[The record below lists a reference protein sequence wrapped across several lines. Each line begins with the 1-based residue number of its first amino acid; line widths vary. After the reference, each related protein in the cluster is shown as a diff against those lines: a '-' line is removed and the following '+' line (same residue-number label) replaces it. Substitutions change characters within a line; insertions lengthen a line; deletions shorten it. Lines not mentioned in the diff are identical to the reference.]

1 MRLCAILLFY
11 TLEGTFF
18 IVHSTTI
25 VKALVLLSER
35 KSMGLT
41 FAQKL
46 LGRAAG
52 KVVEPG
58 EIVFVEPDLVL
69 THDNSSAIIGKFE
82 STLPEGKVKHPDR
95 IAIVLDHV
103 TPAAT
108 SKNAA
113 GHARVRKFVAEQ
125 GIEKFFDVGSGI
137 CHQVLP
143 EQHLTLPGGIVVGS
157 DSHTCTYGAFNTFAT
172 GIDRTEAAGLWIT
185 GRTWFKVPETIEINL
200 EGFLQ
205 SGVSAKDLIMTII
218 GKLGSDGANYKAVEF
233 HGSAVS
239 GLLIHERM
247 TIANM
252 GIEMGAKIAVF
263 PADRITSDFLFS
275 DALCKAALW
284 SDIDAEFC
292 EVYNF
297 DLGEIVP
304 VVARPHTVDNVCPV
318 SDLPETKVDQ
328 VFLGT
333 CTNGRVEDLKSALEV
348 MKGRKVVPSVRMLVG
363 AASRDEYV
371 KALQQGII
379 EEFVKAG
386 AVILPPGCGPCLGAH
401 QGVLAPGEVCLS
413 TANRNFKGRMGE
425 KDAFIYLGSPETAAA
440 TAITG
445 VITDPRE
452 V

>member
-1 MRLCAILLFY
+1 MCNGGIL

-18 IVHSTTI
+18 IVHSTTM
-25 VKALVLLSER
+25 VNDMELLFER
-35 KSMGLT
+35 KSMGQT
-41 FAQKL
+41 FAQKV

-52 KVVEPG
+52 KAVEPG

-82 STLPEGKVKHPDR
+82 STTPGGKVKHPDR
-95 IAIVLDHV
+95 IVMILDHV
-103 TPAAT
+103 IPAAS

-113 GHARVRKFVAEQ
+113 GHAKVRKFASEQ
-125 GIEKFFDVGSGI
+125 GIDKFFDIGCGI

-143 EQHLTLPGGIVVGS
+143 EKQLALPGSIVVGS

-200 EGFLQ
+200 EGYFEKC
-205 SGVSAKDLIMTII
+205 VSAKDLILTII

-233 HGSAVS
+233 HGSAIG
-239 GLLIHERM
+239 GLLINERM

-263 PADRITSDFLFS
+263 PADRITQNYLFTCE
-275 DALCKAALW
+275 LCQDALW
-284 SDIDAEFC
+284 SDSDAEFC
-292 EVYNF
+292 EVHNF
-297 DLGEIVP
+297 NLGEIVP

-318 SDLPETKVDQ
+318 SELPETRVDQ

-333 CTNGRVEDLKSALEV
+333 CTNGRVEDLKSALKI

-363 AASRDEYV
+363 AASRDEYL

-401 QGVLAPGEVCLS
+401 QGALAPGEVCLS